1 MGLYGGGTNHMEE
14 EEDTHQCLLST
25 VGGLW
30 GKGKERERRRR
41 RRRRKTKGMKCQCR
55 DEGRRR
61 KSGRM
66 ILLICEVNVRKLMAT
81 SSPSSSSL
89 LLTCS

>member
-30 GKGKERERRRR
+30 GKGKEREEEEEEEKENEGDEMSMPRRGEAEEKRE
-41 RRRRKTKGMKCQCR
+41 
-55 DEGRRR
+55 DDPPH
-61 KSGRM
+61 
-66 ILLICEVNVRKLMAT
+66 L
-81 SSPSSSSL
+81 
-89 LLTCS
+89 